1 MASGPNGLAVCL
13 AMAASPA
20 AATGTVPSTPGLD
33 LYMTA
38 RVADRE
44 GAVAQAAAG
53 YAAALAA
60 SPDNPVVAL
69 RAYRE
74 AIRAGDLDLADRAAA
89 VLAAHHAG
97 PADAPL
103 LAIARAAAAGDAA
116 AARRAVA
123 GLESG
128 PLRVLTPALDRWIA
142 GRAGGDVPVDPV
154 AQRFAR
160 ESDVLLQLGR
170 GDVAAGMAAIGPLI
184 ATERAGVDQAAQDLR
199 LAAARLLIGRGQEG
213 AARALLVGDAS
224 PVAAL
229 RDRPRGQGARPTLA
243 FGVAYLFT
251 RIASD
256 LSPGDPGPIGYAL
269 IRGALRADPGDDRA
283 RILLAAALSKDDAV
297 DRGIA
302 ELAQIRPDSIYA
314 ANARAGRVQ
323 LLAAKGDTEAAVA
336 EARVLAQ
343 APGATD
349 ADRLRLAD
357 LYLRFDQPVDA
368 AAIFRALTTRVG
380 AVQDGTLWLQYG
392 AALDRAGQWQE
403 ARAALERAVA
413 LAPGDPIALN
423 YLGYALVEHGEQP
436 DTAQALLER
445 AAALKPGDAAI
456 TDSLGWSLLRRGQV
470 ARAIPLIERAAAADP
485 ANAEI
490 GEHLG
495 DAYWQAGRRYEARY
509 AWTAARV
516 SARPP
521 ATTRLDA
528 KIADGL

>member
-1 MASGPNGLAVCL
+1 MPGAMTLGLAL
-13 AMAASPA
+13 AASPA
-20 AATGTVPSTPGLD
+20 AATAMPAPTPGLD
-33 LYMTA
+33 AYLTA
-38 RVADRE
+38 RVADRD
-44 GAVAQAAAG
+44 GAVQQAAAG

-89 VLAAHHAG
+89 VLAAHHAA
-97 PADAPL
+97 PVDAPL
-103 LAIARAAAAGDAA
+103 LAIARAAAAGDTA
-116 AARRAVA
+116 AARRALA
-123 GLESG
+123 GLDGG
-128 PLRVLTPALDRWIA
+128 PLRVLVPALERWIA
-142 GRAGGDVPVDPV
+142 GRAGGAVPVDPV

-160 ESDVLLQLGR
+160 ESDALLQLGR
-170 GDVAAGMAAIGPLI
+170 GDVAAGMTAIGPLL
-184 ATERAGVDQAAQDLR
+184 AADRAGPDQAAQDLR
-199 LAAARLLIGRGQEG
+199 LAAARLLIGRGQDG
-213 AARALLVGDAS
+213 AARAVLVGDAS

-229 RDRPRGQGARPTLA
+229 RERPRGQGARPTLA

-256 LSPGDPGPIGYAL
+256 LSPGEPGPIGYAL

-302 ELAQIRPDSIYA
+302 ELAAIGSDSPYA

-323 LLAAKGDTEAAVA
+323 LLAAKGDTDAALA
-336 EARVLAQ
+336 EARTLAE

-349 ADRLRLAD
+349 ADRLRLAE
-357 LYLRFDQPVDA
+357 LYLRFDRPADA
-368 AAIFRALTTRVG
+368 AAIYRALTTRVG
-380 AVQDGTLWLQYG
+380 AVQDGTIWLQYG
-392 AALDRAGQWQE
+392 AALDRAGQWAE

-413 LAPGDPIALN
+413 LSPGDPIALN

-485 ANAEI
+485 VNAEI
-490 GEHLG
+490 AEHLG

-516 SARPP
+516 SAQPP

-528 KIADGL
+528 KIANGL